1 MDMDRSLFEGRLIY
15 LAPLD
20 PDRDA
25 EVESRWTHDA
35 DYLRSLNAD
44 FARPLSPARMKKRYA
59 DLEKNIEEAGKQF
72 YFTIRLREPDGEAGP
87 EAGKP
92 ERMSRMLGFLHIKW
106 ISWSNGTANISL
118 GIGDPADRRKG
129 YGSEALKMGLHYAFA
144 ELNLHRLAA
153 IIPEY
158 NLAALQLFER
168 AGFVEEVR
176 QRQALARDGRRWDLL
191 GYGIFRDH
199 REAGQGR
206 AG

>member
-1 MDMDRSLFEGRLIY
+1 
-15 LAPLD
+15 
-20 PDRDA
+20 
-25 EVESRWTHDA
+25 
-35 DYLRSLNAD
+35 
-44 FARPLSPARMKKRYA
+44 
-59 DLEKNIEEAGKQF
+59 
-72 YFTIRLREPDGEAGP
+72 
-87 EAGKP
+87 
-92 ERMSRMLGFLHIKW
+92 
-106 ISWSNGTANISL
+106 
-118 GIGDPADRRKG
+118 
-129 YGSEALKMGLHYAFA
+129 MGLHYAFA